1 VCSEKS
7 CDEKNPYS
15 RYHLNINFNE
25 TRSGKVKKL
34 AKGSPT
40 NFV

>member
-1 VCSEKS
+1 MK
-7 CDEKNPYS
+7 KNAYS
-15 RYHLNINFNE
+15 RYHFNINFKE